1 MKIYMD
7 VCCLNRPF
15 DDQTQDKIR
24 IESDAILA
32 ILSKCMQGQWHLLSS
47 EVIDIEIGK
56 IPDEWKKI
64 KVYKLY
70 SLAKE
75 NVMLNKIIIKR
86 VYELQDFGLKAFD
99 GLHVAPAEYAKA
111 DVFLTTD
118 KNLLR
123 VAKRL
128 KLNVKALN
136 PVNCLELGAY
146 IHL

>member
-32 ILSKCMQGQWHLLSS
+32 ILSKCMRGQWLLLAS
-47 EVIDIEIGK
+47 EVTDLEIEK
-56 IPDEWKKI
+56 TPDEWKKI

-70 SLAKE
+70 LLAKE
-75 NVMLNKIIIKR
+75 KVLLNERIISR
-86 VYELQDFGLKAFD
+86 AHGLQSFGLKAFD
-99 GLHVAPAEYAKA
+99 SLHLASAEHAKA

-118 KNLLR
+118 KNLLK
-123 VAKRL
+123 VTKRL
-128 KLNVKALN
+128 KLDLKTAN
-136 PVNCLELGAY
+136 PVNWVMEVFENE
-146 IHL
+146 